1 MGLLASSSIRARLY
15 RGIGGLLVLLA
26 VSSTLGIF
34 LLENLSSNESTLA
47 KKAQPYLA
55 DLSTAGVAAKGAAN
69 DERGYLMTGTPKFL
83 SEIKTKRDAVVYPT
97 LAHAATIYGPKSAE
111 TKAVNE
117 IVTGYKTWAAARDT
131 ELKLYSTD
139 HKAAI
144 DVALGANRDL
154 RKAYEGS
161 IDAAVAIADADVAHS
176 SASFTSTSHTAIF
189 VLVGFFAFAL
199 LAGIAFA
206 LRLAHSVSTRLAK
219 LTVVSDKLA
228 VGDVADLEVDVTGDD
243 ELGKLGESM
252 QGVVAA
258 FQEMFAGAS
267 KAA

>member
-1 MGLLASSSIRARLY
+1 MI
-15 RGIGGLLVLLA
+15 
-26 VSSTLGIF
+26 
-34 LLENLSSNESTLA
+34 
-47 KKAQPYLA
+47 
-55 DLSTAGVAAKGAAN
+55 AGA
-69 DERGYLMTGTPKFL
+69 
-83 SEIKTKRDAVVYPT
+83 
-97 LAHAATIYGPKSAE
+97 
-111 TKAVNE
+111 
-117 IVTGYKTWAAARDT
+117 
-131 ELKLYSTD
+131 
-139 HKAAI
+139 
-144 DVALGANRDL
+144 
-154 RKAYEGS
+154 
-161 IDAAVAIADADVAHS
+161 
-176 SASFTSTSHTAIF
+176 TAIF

-199 LAGIAFA
+199 LVGIAFA